1 MKVLELALN
10 AQRQW
15 MTLLLDVTDAE
26 CALLLPAIAVPDTR
40 GQLVR
45 PFNKKE
51 TRPCN

>member
-1 MKVLELALN
+1 MTGLELALN

-26 CALLLPAIAVPDTR
+26 YALLLPAIAVPDPR

-45 PFNKKE
+45 PFHKPQE
-51 TRPCN
+51 SY